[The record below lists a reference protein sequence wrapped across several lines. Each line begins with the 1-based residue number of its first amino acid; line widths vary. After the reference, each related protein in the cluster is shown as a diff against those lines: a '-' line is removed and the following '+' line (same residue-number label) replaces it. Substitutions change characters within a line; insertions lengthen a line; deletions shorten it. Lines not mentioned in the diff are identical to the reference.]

1 MADVSMQKVKDL
13 MAKKDAIE
21 KEIKEFQDTLDSQKG
36 VGMQG
41 TLIDEQN
48 YPRSDIDVYAV
59 RVARNRIIC
68 LQNDHKVLMKEIEE
82 GIHEIHARAREQK
95 DNEKETKEDT
105 EMADISTKLKAF
117 LRVDSVAEGSP
128 SSQAGLK
135 IGDHIL
141 KFGSISGENFNGLQD
156 IASVVQHS
164 KGIPVSI
171 TVEREERTQTL
182 SLTPNTWSGR
192 GLLGCH
198 IVPVK

>member
-1 MADVSMQKVKDL
+1 MADVSMKKVKDL

-21 KEIKEFQDTLDSQKG
+21 KEIKEFQEVLDSQKG
-36 VGMQG
+36 VGMHEK
-41 TLIDEQN
+41 LIDDEN
-48 YPRSDIDVYAV
+48 YPRSDIDVYTV

-68 LQNDHKVLMKEIEE
+68 LQNDHKALMKEIEQ
-82 GIHEIHARAREQK
+82 GIHEIHVKAREQK
-95 DNEKETKEDT
+95 EKEKEDQDEKSMDDVT
-105 EMADISTKLKAF
+105 LRLKAF

-135 IGDHIL
+135 TGDQIL
-141 KFGSISGENFNGLQD
+141 RFGSITSENSQGLHD

-164 KGIPVSI
+164 KGSPLSVI
-171 TVEREERTQTL
+171 VEREGKRHTL
-182 SLTPNTWSGR
+182 SLTPNTWNGR

>member
-1 MADVSMQKVKDL
+1 MQKVKDL

-21 KEIKEFQDTLDSQKG
+21 KEIKEFQDVLESQKG
-36 VGMQG
+36 VGMHG
-41 TLIDEQN
+41 KLIDDEN

-68 LQNDHKVLMKEIEE
+68 LQNDHKALMKEIEE
-82 GIHEIHARAREQK
+82 GIHEVHAKAREQRN
-95 DNEKETKEDT
+95 NEKESQEDKEMT
-105 EMADISTKLKAF
+105 DISSKLEAF

-135 IGDHIL
+135 VGDRII

-164 KGIPVSI
+164 KGIPMSV
-171 TVEREERTQTL
+171 TVERQQRTQTL